1 VIVRPLVRDLVR
13 PLVRAVD
20 DARVAGG
27 DGPIITATTAPVLG
41 PLAAGDA
48 VSDAFTAGVYAS
60 TAGTIASQD
69 VTVLV
74 NGSPE
79 GDGLAY
85 VVAEGDVVQVQ
96 ELVTDSEANTRTF
109 STGQQ
114 TVPWI
119 APALT
124 GNLTPQTVT
133 ENTGVQTYDASV
145 GFTGTALVYSLV
157 SPPAGVTINA
167 STGVVSI
174 DTDATGLLDAEAV
187 TVRATNPGGSAEDS
201 FALTVSDLVQ
211 VVATGG
217 TESNLLVG
225 SQWYR
230 LHEFTTSG
238 DFVVTTGGDVE
249 FVQAGSGG
257 GCARDNNAG
266 AAFGGASGGQ
276 VRKYVAGEAGNTEAG
291 PIAVTPQTYPIVVP
305 AGGSGST
312 DTSVPAGAGSS
323 CTGLGLTAVGGVGS
337 PRPNNTTAAEGLP
350 GYNASGA
357 SARINIQALGGV
369 GTNRSGGNS
378 KDDSTTFRQSGGG
391 GAGQSGDGIDGVIGT
406 GGNGGTGLKT
416 SITGTE
422 IGLGG
427 GGGGATHGTTP
438 GTATD
443 GGGAGANTAS
453 TAGANGTANRGGGA
467 GGSRGANVDGA
478 NGGSGYFAIRYPIA
492 APL

>member
-27 DGPIITATTAPVLG
+27 DGPIITATQAPVLG

-69 VTVLV
+69 VTVMV

-109 STGQQ
+109 STAQQ
-114 TVPWI
+114 AVPWI

-145 GFTGTALVYSLV
+145 GFSGTALVYSLV

-201 FALTVSDLVQ
+201 FALTVSDAVPAWSPAELFAASEVGGWYDPSDLSTMFTDTAGTTPAA
-211 VVATGG
+211 VGDAVARINDKSGNARHITIDTPSRRPALRLAGG
-217 TESNLLVG
+217 FYYL
-225 SQWYR
+225 
-230 LHEFTTSG
+230 EFDTIDDRIAAPVAIAANRSTLAIAYDDTPNSMALFHRQTTS
-238 DFVVTTGGDVE
+238 TGWFYSPV
-249 FVQAGSGG
+249 
-257 GCARDNNAG
+257 
-266 AAFGGASGGQ
+266 
-276 VRKYVAGEAGNTEAG
+276 
-291 PIAVTPQTYPIVVP
+291 
-305 AGGSGST
+305 SGSAST
-312 DTSVPAGAGSS
+312 VHAE
-323 CTGLGLTAVGGVGS
+323 TGFTVHNQWV
-337 PRPNNTTAAEGLP
+337 
-350 GYNASGA
+350 SGA
-357 SARINIQALGGV
+357 SKTLTTRDQLWTDMQGG
-369 GTNRSGGNS
+369 R
-378 KDDSTTFRQSGGG
+378 TFIGDVQ
-391 GAGQSGDGIDGVIGT
+391 GAGITMNEVSIGQYFNLAVYAPRRIYGYIVRIGT
-406 GGNGGTGLKT
+406 ITTGQVADLDAHWKT
-416 SITGTE
+416 K
-422 IGLGG
+422 
-427 GGGGATHGTTP
+427 TP
-438 GTATD
+438 T
-443 GGGAGANTAS
+443 
-453 TAGANGTANRGGGA
+453 
-467 GGSRGANVDGA
+467 
-478 NGGSGYFAIRYPIA
+478 
-492 APL
+492 